1 MSLRKSFFTINY
13 EVQTKWKQTTILLI
27 RQLPYT
33 FITMPKQQ
41 IDPLFQLIKSI
52 SKSEKRNFKLF
63 ANRISSDKET
73 KFLQLFDVL
82 DRLDEYN
89 EIVILKKAKG
99 IKQSQLP
106 NLKAHLYKQLLTSL
120 RLTQV
125 NHDITINIREQIDH
139 AKVLYN
145 KGLYQQSLRLL
156 EKTKGL
162 ARKSKKNILV
172 FEIIEFEKLIESQYV
187 TKSIENRAE
196 EITSEANE
204 ISNTMSGVVFFSN
217 MSIRLYGLYL
227 KVGYVRNEKDLVM
240 VKEFFNANL
249 HQYDIQ
255 KLSFFEKLYL
265 YQSYVWYYLIIQD
278 FLMCYKYAQ
287 KWVDLFQTNPEMIP
301 VQTDLYLK
309 GLNNVLV
316 ALFYTNHVTT
326 FNKNL
331 RLLKKLEKEDHFKHN
346 SNLTILLKMFSYMH
360 KINKHY
366 MEGTF
371 TKGIELIPE
380 IENFLEECKYGMDNH
395 RALVFYYKIACLYF
409 GNAQYKE
416 AIKYLN
422 KISDVRDTSLRGDI
436 HCFGRILN
444 LISHYELENT
454 ELLEYQIRSTYRF
467 LAKMEDLQEV
477 QKYILRFLRKLSMIS
492 PDQLKEEF
500 KKSRADLQKMAN
512 DPFEKR
518 AFLYLDLISWLD
530 SKIENRPVQDVIMEK
545 SNKRKK

>member
-1 MSLRKSFFTINY
+1 
-13 EVQTKWKQTTILLI
+13 
-27 RQLPYT
+27 
-33 FITMPKQQ
+33 MPKQQ

-52 SKSEKRNFKLF
+52 SKSEKRNFKLY

-89 EIVILKKAKG
+89 ELIILKKAKD

-120 RLTQV
+120 RLTQI
-125 NHDITINIREQIDH
+125 NHDVSINIREQIDH

-145 KGLYQQSLRLL
+145 KGLYQQSLRILD
-156 EKTKGL
+156 KTKVL
-162 ARKSKKNILV
+162 ARKNKKNILV
-172 FEIIEFEKLIESQYV
+172 FEIIQFEKLIESQYI

-196 EITSEANE
+196 EITREATE
-204 ISNTMSGVVFFSN
+204 ISKTMDGVVFFSN

-227 KVGYVRNEKDLVM
+227 KVGYVRNEKDLLM
-240 VKEFFNANL
+240 VQEFFNTNL
-249 HQYDIQ
+249 RSHDIQ
-255 KLSFFEKLYL
+255 SLSFFEKLYL
-265 YQSYVWYYLIIQD
+265 YQSYVWYYLIVQD
-278 FLMCYKYAQ
+278 FLLCYKYAQ
-287 KWVDLFQTNPEMIP
+287 KWVDLFLMNPEMIHIH
-301 VQTDLYLK
+301 TDLYLK

-316 ALFYTNHVTT
+316 ALFYTNHVST
-326 FNKNL
+326 FKKNL
-331 RLLKKLEKEDHFKHN
+331 RLLRKLEKEDQFKHN
-346 SNLTILLKMFSYMH
+346 SNLNILLHMFLYMH
-360 KINKHY
+360 RINRHF
-366 MEGTF
+366 MDGTF
-371 TKGIELIPE
+371 DKGIHLIPK
-380 IENFLEECKYGMDNH
+380 IENFLEENKFGMDNH

-409 GNAQYKE
+409 GNGQYKE

-422 KISDVRDTSLRGDI
+422 RISDVRDTNLRGDI

-467 LAKMEDLQEV
+467 LAKMDDLQEV
-477 QKYILRFLRKLSMIS
+477 QKYILRFLRKLSSIS
-492 PDQLKEEF
+492 PDQLTDEL
-500 KKSRADLQKMAN
+500 KKSRVELQKWVN

-530 SKIENRPVQDVIMEK
+530 SKIQNRPVQEVIMEK
-545 SNKRKK
+545 IEKHKR

>member
-1 MSLRKSFFTINY
+1 
-13 EVQTKWKQTTILLI
+13 
-27 RQLPYT
+27 
-33 FITMPKQQ
+33 MPKQQ

-52 SKSEKRNFKLF
+52 SKSEKRNFKLY
-63 ANRISSDKET
+63 ANRISSEKET
-73 KFLQLFDVL
+73 KFLLLFDVL
-82 DRLDEYN
+82 DHMEEYN
-89 EIVILKKAKG
+89 EAIILKKNKE

-125 NHDITINIREQIDH
+125 NHDISISIREQIDH

-145 KGLYQQSLRLL
+145 KGLYQQSLKLL
-156 EKTKGL
+156 EKTKSL
-162 ARKSKKNILV
+162 ASKNKKNLLQ
-172 FEIIEFEKLIESQYV
+172 FEIIEFEKLIESQYI

-196 EITSEANE
+196 EITREANE
-204 ISNTMSGVVFFSN
+204 ICQTMNGVVFFSN

-227 KVGYVRNEKDLVM
+227 KVGYVRNEKDLLM
-240 VKEFFNANL
+240 VKEFFNTNL
-249 HQYDIQ
+249 HPYDIQ
-255 KLSFFEKLYL
+255 KLSFYEKLYL
-265 YQSYVWYYLIIQD
+265 YQSYVWYNLIIQD

-287 KWVDLFQTNPEMIP
+287 KWVDLFLTDPEMIQI
-301 VQTDLYLK
+301 QTDLYLK

-316 ALFYTNHVTT
+316 ALFYTNHLST

-331 RLLKKLEKEDHFKHN
+331 RLLRKLEKEDQFKHN
-346 SNLTILLKMFSYMH
+346 SNLNILLRMFSFMH
-360 KINKHY
+360 QINKHF
-366 MEGTF
+366 MEGSF
-371 TKGIELIPE
+371 GKGIQLVPK
-380 IENFLEECKYGMDNH
+380 IENFLEETKFGLDNH

-409 GNAQYKE
+409 GDGQYKN

-422 KISDVRDTSLRGDI
+422 KIADVRDTSLRGDI
-436 HCFGRILN
+436 HCFARILN

-477 QKYILRFLRKLSMIS
+477 QKYILRFLRRLSMIS
-492 PDQLKEEF
+492 PDQLKDEL
-500 KKSRADLQKMAN
+500 KKSRIDLQKWEN

-530 SKIENRPVQDVIMEK
+530 SKIQNRPVQEIIMEK
-545 SNKRKK
+545 ARKTQK